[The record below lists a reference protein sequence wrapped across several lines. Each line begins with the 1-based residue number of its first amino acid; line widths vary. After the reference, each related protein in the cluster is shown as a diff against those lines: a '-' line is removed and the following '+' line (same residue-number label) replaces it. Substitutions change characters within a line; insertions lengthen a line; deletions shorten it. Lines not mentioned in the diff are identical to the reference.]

1 MANSFQKYFE
11 RHFPLDNLLNGTG
24 KQEEELAFNQFRL
37 SARKRAVMLA
47 LKFSPWICLVV
58 FSSTFGL
65 QLLSEGATLFGTSFF
80 TSLDAFVQENTW
92 WITPAFT
99 ISIAGLIGYG
109 TNYIAIRMLF
119 RPVVKRPIWGQGLI
133 PSQRERIIYT
143 LAQGMHKHILSQE
156 LIRRR
161 IEETGLVTKIN
172 DVALDGSISL
182 LQDQELRKETKDWVR
197 GSIEEFA
204 GRQDVRQHIREIV
217 DDRLEQNLSKG
228 MERFI
233 LQTYKRMNK
242 EKYEEAI
249 DRITEEIPQV
259 AQQII
264 ERLEHQ
270 LDRAVAFIRKNK
282 PTSEEQIMSIFIDF
296 LNRIDITDLLA
307 KQMAHFDEARLE
319 RMIWEA
325 TNEQLL
331 YIQYLGTVLGILGG
345 LIIFKPEVM
354 GPIFLLVFGILY
366 LVDNL
371 LYKLKQSS
379 NTERSSS

>member
-1 MANSFQKYFE
+1 
-11 RHFPLDNLLNGTG
+11 
-24 KQEEELAFNQFRL
+24 
-37 SARKRAVMLA
+37 
-47 LKFSPWICLVV
+47 
-58 FSSTFGL
+58 
-65 QLLSEGATLFGTSFF
+65 
-80 TSLDAFVQENTW
+80 
-92 WITPAFT
+92 
-99 ISIAGLIGYG
+99 
-109 TNYIAIRMLF
+109 
-119 RPVVKRPIWGQGLI
+119 
-133 PSQRERIIYT
+133 
-143 LAQGMHKHILSQE
+143 
-156 LIRRR
+156 
-161 IEETGLVTKIN
+161 
-172 DVALDGSISL
+172 
-182 LQDQELRKETKDWVR
+182 
-197 GSIEEFA
+197 
-204 GRQDVRQHIREIV
+204 
-217 DDRLEQNLSKG
+217 G

-371 LYKLKQSS
+371 LYRLKQSS
-379 NTERSSS
+379 NTESSTS